1 MIQERSTETPMT
13 DSINQDD
20 LRQLQQSL
28 HLRRRQ
34 LALQRDAQLG
44 GKSRAEHARDVLL
57 QDSDDEIGR
66 AHV

>member
-1 MIQERSTETPMT
+1 MIQERSKETPMT

-44 GKSRAEHARDVLL
+44 GKSRA
-57 QDSDDEIGR
+57 
-66 AHV
+66 